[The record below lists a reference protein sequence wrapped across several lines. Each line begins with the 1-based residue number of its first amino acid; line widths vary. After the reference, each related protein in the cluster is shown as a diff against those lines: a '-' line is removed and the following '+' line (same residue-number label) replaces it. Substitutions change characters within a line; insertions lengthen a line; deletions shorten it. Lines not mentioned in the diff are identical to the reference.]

1 MEQKKKSITTCPP
14 ENGSLPERF
23 TSESGGSTSLAESE
37 VIKHLGATLHPDLI
51 DPINASLS
59 PETIRCYRKDCE
71 VFRHWLNDTYRDENP
86 ETVTQ
91 DRVAQWVAWMH
102 GKGYRSSSIT
112 RGLSALQA
120 FYPDM
125 STVISSA
132 MVRAALRGARR
143 QQAEDG
149 RVTVRARP
157 VSPEELERLCSVWTV
172 SSTRGLRNRA
182 IMRLGWLCAARISEI
197 CALRI
202 SDLEWTS
209 EGLAVLI
216 RRSKTDQGG
225 EGVAIGIPRCD
236 WLVEIR
242 GWFERARFLQKNF
255 NPPLFPRFRRG
266 PDQYQSSIFER
277 PPLSVRGARD
287 MVDYS
292 ARKAGLT
299 RISPH
304 SFRSGLITF
313 AASIGVP
320 ERLIAAHSRHASVRV
335 LRGYIHRGSIWQ
347 DNALDLVVR
356 RLTAPVDSVAE
367 LAEVVTEVVEL
378 QEPDELDQLM
388 NGFPLSSTE
397 SEEK

>member
-1 MEQKKKSITTCPP
+1 MEKQKKLVDTFPLTDGSLLEKSI
-14 ENGSLPERF
+14 L
-23 TSESGGSTSLAESE
+23 ESGGSMSLPAVSE
-37 VIKHLGATLHPDLI
+37 VISPELI
-51 DPINASLS
+51 DLINASLS
-59 PETIRCYRKDCE
+59 PETIRCYQTDCRR
-71 VFRHWLNDTYRDENP
+71 FREWLDETYRGANP
-86 ETVTQ
+86 EIVTQ
-91 DRVAQWVAWMH
+91 DRIAQWITWMH
-102 GKGYRSSSIT
+102 GKGYRYSSIT

-120 FYPDM
+120 FYPDL
-125 STVISSA
+125 SPVISTA

-149 RVTVRARP
+149 RVTVRAKP
-157 VSPEELERLCSVWTV
+157 VSPDELERMCSVWTV

-202 SDLEWTS
+202 WDLEWTD

-216 RRSKTDQGG
+216 RRSKTDQDG

-236 WLVEIR
+236 WLSEIR
-242 GWFERARFLQKNF
+242 GWFERSKFLQKSF

-266 PDQYQSSIFER
+266 PDQYQASILER
-277 PPLSVRGARD
+277 PSLSVRGARD

-299 RISPH
+299 GISPH
-304 SFRSGLITF
+304 SFRAGLITF

-320 ERLIAAHSRHASVRV
+320 ERLIAAHSRHSTMRV
-335 LRGYIHRGSIWQ
+335 LRGYIRRGSIWQ

-356 RLTAPVDSVAE
+356 RLNAPSESESVAE
-367 LAEVVTEVVEL
+367 LEEVITEVVEL
-378 QEPDELDQLM
+378 QELAELERHGQL
-388 NGFPLSSTE
+388 TE

>member
-1 MEQKKKSITTCPP
+1 
-14 ENGSLPERF
+14 
-23 TSESGGSTSLAESE
+23 
-37 VIKHLGATLHPDLI
+37 
-51 DPINASLS
+51 
-59 PETIRCYRKDCE
+59 
-71 VFRHWLNDTYRDENP
+71 
-86 ETVTQ
+86 
-91 DRVAQWVAWMH
+91 
-102 GKGYRSSSIT
+102 
-112 RGLSALQA
+112 
-120 FYPDM
+120 
-125 STVISSA
+125 
-132 MVRAALRGARR
+132 
-143 QQAEDG
+143 
-149 RVTVRARP
+149 
-157 VSPEELERLCSVWTV
+157 
-172 SSTRGLRNRA
+172 
-182 IMRLGWLCAARISEI
+182 
-197 CALRI
+197 
-202 SDLEWTS
+202 
-209 EGLAVLI
+209 
-216 RRSKTDQGG
+216 
-225 EGVAIGIPRCD
+225 
-236 WLVEIR
+236 
-242 GWFERARFLQKNF
+242 
-255 NPPLFPRFRRG
+255 
-266 PDQYQSSIFER
+266 
-277 PPLSVRGARD
+277 